1 MYSSPTAQ
9 ASIASGSPPKENN
22 SPSFIICQLL
32 YPPAKSSERTAF
44 ACRLHKDRSA
54 TNTRG
59 SAPSSSRGREY
70 GAFRRSSPRR
80 TGSLPGPALRPPAGS
95 DFRFSQT
102 CTEPQTITQSEKREP
117 FLGRTPAAGLL
128 FFPGRHDRI
137 KDHRVGSA
145 FPVICFSVGFCFFLS
160 DAFSFRAGS
169 DRRGGIDKGM
179 PRCYNNIRKET
190 RITGNK
196 RRPEKEFFLS

>member
-1 MYSSPTAQ
+1 MLAGCLKTGLPTTPGERSVLFSWAGIWCFPTVFT
-9 ASIASGSPPKENN
+9 ATDRIFAGSRV
-22 SPSFIICQLL
+22 
-32 YPPAKSSERTAF
+32 A
-44 ACRLHKDRSA
+44 
-54 TNTRG
+54 
-59 SAPSSSRGREY
+59 
-70 GAFRRSSPRR
+70 
-80 TGSLPGPALRPPAGS
+80 PPAGS

-102 CTEPQTITQSEKREP
+102 CTEPQTITQSEKQEP
-117 FLGRTPAAGLL
+117 FLGRTPAAGVL
-128 FFPGRHDRI
+128 FFAVRHGRI
-137 KDHRVGSA
+137 KDHRVGAA